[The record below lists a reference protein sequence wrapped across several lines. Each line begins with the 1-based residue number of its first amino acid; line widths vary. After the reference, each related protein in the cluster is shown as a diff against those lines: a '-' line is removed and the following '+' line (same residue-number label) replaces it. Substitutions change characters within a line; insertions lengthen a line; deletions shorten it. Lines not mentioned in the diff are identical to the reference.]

1 MKLHRSLCKTLAFLA
16 LMAWVTLANGEVSR
30 VRVAMQFGLTYLP
43 IMIMQEDHLI
53 EKSAKAAG
61 LGDVEVQ
68 WHKFSGGNVMN
79 DALLSGNLDFAAT
92 GPPSFLILWD
102 KASSSLDVKGIASYG
117 ATPLYLVT
125 RNTNVRTIK
134 DFSDKDRI
142 ALPAVKSSVQA
153 IILQM
158 AAEKEWG
165 VGNHGR
171 LDGFTVSRSH
181 ADAVIAMM
189 SPSSE
194 INGHFAAPPY
204 AQQELAQPGFRLV
217 LKANEA
223 FGGPFSNGIIYTT
236 SKFRNDNPKTIAAF
250 VDALRESIDYMK
262 KDPRGAAQKYLKMT
276 GDKMSVDE
284 VLKIITDPD
293 ADWTV
298 VPQQTFTYATFMHRI
313 GSIKREAKSWKDL
326 FFPEA
331 HALAGS

>member
-1 MKLHRSLCKTLAFLA
+1 MNARRWLR
-16 LMAWVTLANGEVSR
+16 VTLASLAFVFSVGSADAEVSR

-53 EKSAKAAG
+53 EKNAKAAG

-102 KASSSLDVKGIASYG
+102 KASSSLDVKGVASYG

-125 RNTNVRTIK
+125 RNPDVHTIK
-134 DFSDKDRI
+134 DFSNKDRI

-165 VGNHGR
+165 VGNHGK

-181 ADAVIAMM
+181 ADAVIAML

-204 AQQELAQPGFRLV
+204 AQQEMAQPGFHLV

-250 VDALRESIDYMK
+250 IAALRESIEYMK
-262 KDPRGAAQKYLKMT
+262 KDPQGAAQKYLKMT
-276 GDKMSVDE
+276 GDKMAVDE
-284 VLKIITDPD
+284 VLKIITDPE
-293 ADWTV
+293 ADWTI

-331 HALAGS
+331 HGLPGS